1 MNSNLPT
8 NYVWIIIIALCVMV
22 VAMRCSFLV
31 LPRRWQPKGALA
43 HALSFA
49 PLAALMAICAPEV
62 MKFQVSHWPVSV
74 ADFSAS
80 HLFTDWRLL
89 SGSAMVIVVAFTRK
103 SRNATLYGLIVASM
117 VIWAV

>member
-1 MNSNLPT
+1 MNSSLT
-8 NYVWIIIIALCVMV
+8 TLYVWIIIVALCVMV

-62 MKFQVSHWPVSV
+62 MKFQIAHWPAS
-74 ADFSAS
+74 AAEYSAS
-80 HLFTDWRLL
+80 HLLSDWRLL
-89 SGSAMVIVVAFTRK
+89 SGLAMVVVVAFTRT
-103 SRNATLYGLIVASM
+103 SRNATLYGLVAASL
-117 VIWAV
+117 VIWAL